1 MTGTE
6 TDLMEDLWEAKAA
19 AEHADR
25 ELVQAMMDARGGG
38 LSLRDIADA
47 VGMSHEKV
55 RQILRRD

>member
-1 MTGTE
+1 
-6 TDLMEDLWEAKAA
+6 MEDLWEARAA
-19 AEHADR
+19 AEHAER

-55 RQILRRD
+55 RQILSRD